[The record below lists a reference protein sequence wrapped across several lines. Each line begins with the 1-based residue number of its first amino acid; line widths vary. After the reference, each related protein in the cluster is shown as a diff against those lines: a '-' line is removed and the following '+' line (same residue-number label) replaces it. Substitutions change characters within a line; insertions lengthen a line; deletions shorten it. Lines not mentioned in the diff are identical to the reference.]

1 MGKLP
6 SFDEMQA
13 QSDIP
18 DWAKDQPA
26 NKGTSKDDWRPVGH
40 DDWQQF
46 PEAPSAS
53 KGELPDAP
61 WAEFQ
66 RADQAKPPFDP
77 NKPYEAWPGTPR
89 NAARE
94 LSDADVGL
102 GTPRNTRPIT
112 SGAEAA
118 VQGAITG
125 ATAGWRPELE
135 GLSRASGLPEYGGVH
150 GYGFRIPIGAARL
163 AWEHATGQ
171 RGPATEQY
179 EAASNAIRQR
189 QEKLRGEHPWV
200 YGGGELAG
208 AVVPMLMAPEATGP
222 GIAARMALRSAPAMA
237 QPAVHPKVSKKRAR
251 AERSRALAWVPSK
264 EASAV
269 PAVNSVA
276 RF

>member
-40 DDWQQF
+40 GDWQQF

-77 NKPYEAWPGTPR
+77 NKPYEAWPER
-89 NAARE
+89 RAMRRE
-94 LSDADVGL
+94 NCRMLTL
-102 GTPRNTRPIT
+102 GWERR
-112 SGAEAA
+112 
-118 VQGAITG
+118 AIRG
-125 ATAGWRPELE
+125 RSHPAPKPPCKVRSP
-135 GLSRASGLPEYGGVH
+135 
-150 GYGFRIPIGAARL
+150 ARL
-163 AWEHATGQ
+163 RVGVPSSKDCPERQACLNTAACTAMAFASRSALRGSRGSMRRTAWSGD
-171 RGPATEQY
+171 R
-179 EAASNAIRQR
+179 AIRSGEQR
-189 QEKLRGEHPWV
+189 HPPAPGKTRGEHPWV

-208 AVVPMLMAPEATGP
+208 AVVPMLMPEATGP
-222 GIAARMALRSAPAMA
+222 GLAARMALRSAPAMA

-251 AERSRALAWVPSK
+251 AERSGRWPGCRRRR
-264 EASAV
+264 
-269 PAVNSVA
+269 P
-276 RF
+276 RRCRR